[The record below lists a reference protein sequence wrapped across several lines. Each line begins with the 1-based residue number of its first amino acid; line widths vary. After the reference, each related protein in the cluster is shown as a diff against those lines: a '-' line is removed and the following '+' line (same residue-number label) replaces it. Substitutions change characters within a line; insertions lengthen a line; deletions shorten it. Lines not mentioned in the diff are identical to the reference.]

1 MAYTD
6 HIFAQRARITRL
18 FRRVQDRRPSVL
30 AAHSPGGGMDTPL
43 VRAPAWRRFVL
54 YGIGALLLLGVI
66 VWLLA
71 GANRHVYRVPIDRL
85 TFGEVTLGP
94 FEDFIAVRSTAAPFT
109 THYLTADQGGTVKE
123 VLAEDGTT
131 VKAGQPLIILVNTA
145 LQLQVA
151 SREADTAS
159 QINSLENTKLQLEE
173 TRFKYQHDLLDIEH
187 QISKLTGDLARD
199 KILLDGNA
207 IAPALYKQEEE
218 EYSYE
223 LKLRAATTASR
234 DAEQKVR
241 SSQLTQLQ
249 ETLARLNDSIA
260 TAKASLDALTVRAP
274 TDGHLT
280 ALNAEVGQSKAPG
293 TVLGQ
298 VDSLDRFKLTAQVDE
313 FYLGR
318 IVLGQVAL
326 FTSDG
331 RDYKASIAK
340 IYPQVANGTF
350 RIDLNFDNPSPQGIH
365 TGQAFDIRVELGRA
379 ATAKMLPNGPFYQET
394 GGNWVFVV
402 APDGRYAT
410 RRNVRLGRRNPEH
423 VEVLD
428 GLQTGEKVIVSGYEA
443 FQKIERVEFEK
454 PEHGSH

>member
-1 MAYTD
+1 
-6 HIFAQRARITRL
+6 
-18 FRRVQDRRPSVL
+18 
-30 AAHSPGGGMDTPL
+30 MDTPL
-43 VRAPAWRRFVL
+43 VRPPAWRRYVP
-54 YGIGALLLLGVI
+54 YGIGALLLLGVS
-66 VWLLA
+66 VWVLA

-85 TFGEVTLGP
+85 TFGEVTQGP

-131 VKAGQPLIILVNTA
+131 VKAGQPLIILANTA

-159 QINSLENTKLQLEE
+159 QINALENTKLQLEE

-207 IAPALYKQEEE
+207 IAPSIYKQEEE

-241 SSQLTQLQ
+241 ASQLAQLQ

-298 VDSLDRFKLTAQVDE
+298 VDSLERFKLTAQIDE

-326 FTSDG
+326 LGSDG
-331 RDYKASIAK
+331 RDYKATVAK

-350 RIDLNFDNPSPQGIH
+350 RIDLNFDNPNPQGIH
-365 TGQAFDIRVELGRA
+365 TGQAFDIRLELGRA
-379 ATAKMLPNGPFYQET
+379 ATAKMLPNGPFYQAT

-410 RRNVRLGRRNPEH
+410 RRTVRLGRRNPEH
-423 VEVLD
+423 VEVVD
-428 GLQTGEKVIVSGYEA
+428 GLQTGEKVVVSGYEA

-454 PEHGSH
+454 PDHGSH

>member
-1 MAYTD
+1 MGYTD
-6 HIFAQRARITRL
+6 RITRS
-18 FRRVQDRRPSVL
+18 FRPSHDKRATVL
-30 AAHSPGGGMDTPL
+30 AAPSLTGGMDTPL
-43 VRAPAWRRFVL
+43 VRQPAWRRYYP
-54 YGIGALLLLGVI
+54 YGIVALLLLSVI

-71 GANRHVYRVPIDRL
+71 GAHRHVYRVPIDRL
-85 TFGEVTLGP
+85 TFGEVTQGP

-109 THYLTADQGGTVKE
+109 TRYLTADQGGTVKQ

-131 VKAGQPLIILVNTA
+131 VKAGQPLLILANTA

-159 QINSLENTKLQLEE
+159 QINALENTKLQLEE
-173 TRFKYQHDLLDIEH
+173 NRFKYQHDLLDIEH
-187 QISKLTGDLARD
+187 QLSKLTGDLARD

-207 IAPALYKQEEE
+207 IAPAIYKQEEE

-223 LKLRAATTASR
+223 LKLRDATVASR
-234 DAEQKVR
+234 DAQQTVR
-241 SSQLTQLQ
+241 ASQLSQLQ

-260 TAKASLDALTVRAP
+260 TAQASIDALTVRAP
-274 TDGHLT
+274 TDGQLT

-318 IVLGQVAL
+318 IVLEQVAL
-326 FTSDG
+326 FTADG
-331 RDYKASIAK
+331 RDYKANVAK
-340 IYPQVANGTF
+340 IYPQVTNGTF
-350 RIDLNFDNPSPQGIH
+350 RIDLNFENPNPQGIH
-365 TGQAFDIRVELGRA
+365 TGQAFDIKLELGRA
-379 ATAKMLPNGPFYQET
+379 AIAKMLPNGPFYQET

-402 APDGRYAT
+402 APDGRYAI
-410 RRNVRLGRRNPEH
+410 RRTVRLGRRNPEH
-423 VEVLD
+423 VEVVD

-454 PEHGSH
+454 PDRGNH

>member
-1 MAYTD
+1 MGYTD
-6 HIFAQRARITRL
+6 HIFVRRAAVAL
-18 FRRVQDRRPSVL
+18 PS
-30 AAHSPGGGMDTPL
+30 PNGGMDTPL
-43 VRAPAWRRFVL
+43 VRRPAWRRYVP
-54 YGIGALLLLGVI
+54 YVIGALLLLTAS

-71 GANRHVYRVPIDRL
+71 RASSHVYRAPIDRL
-85 TFGEVTLGP
+85 TFGEVTQGP

-109 THYLTADQGGTVKE
+109 TRYLTADQGGTVKE

-131 VKAGQPLIILVNTA
+131 VKAGQPLITLANTA

-151 SREADTAS
+151 SRDADTAS
-159 QINSLENTKLQLEE
+159 QINALENTKLQLEE

-187 QISKLTGDLARD
+187 QISRLTGDLARD

-207 IAPALYKQEEE
+207 IAPAVYKQEEE

-223 LKLRAATTASR
+223 LTLRDATVASR
-234 DAEQKVR
+234 DAEQTVR
-241 SSQLTQLQ
+241 MSQLSQLQ

-274 TDGHLT
+274 TDGQLT

-298 VDSLDRFKLTAQVDE
+298 VDSLERFKLIARVDE

-318 IVLGQVAL
+318 VVLGQVAF
-326 FTSDG
+326 FTIDA
-331 RDYKASIAK
+331 RDYKARIAK
-340 IYPQVANGTF
+340 IYPQVTSGTF
-350 RIDLNFDNPSPQGIH
+350 RIDLNFENPNPQGIH
-365 TGQAFDIRVELGRA
+365 TGQAFDIRLELGRA
-379 ATAKMLPNGPFYQET
+379 AIAKMLPNGPFYQET

-410 RRNVRLGRRNPEH
+410 RRTVRLGRRNPEH
-423 VEVLD
+423 VEVVD

-443 FQKIERVEFEK
+443 LKKIERVEFEK
-454 PEHGSH
+454 PDHGNH